1 MSDKLTREDIFTQ
14 RDARDAG
21 MSTNNVVKDDFGWEV
36 PVDIAPLPSQG
47 KIYDKNSP
55 LHGRETVEIRAMT
68 AKDENILM
76 SQAYIKNGTIIS
88 KLLESCIIDKSID
101 INELL
106 VGDRDAL
113 TIAIRITGYGSDYDM
128 NVTCEGCRQRVPY
141 TANLSNLSIKRFG
154 ADPVTI
160 GKNMFQVELP
170 KTKKTVLFK
179 LLTVGDEKEISE
191 TAKRKEKM
199 LGIKVGESR
208 STESLL
214 NSIISIDN
222 ISDRNKLSK
231 FIDNMPILDARFLR
245 KYIAD
250 ISPTIDMNSMF
261 ECPSCAKEAQVG
273 IRLGLGF
280 FWPDTRV

>member
-14 RDARDAG
+14 QDARDAG
-21 MSTNNVVKDDFGWEV
+21 MQTNDVVKDDFGWEV
-36 PVDIAPLPSQG
+36 PVDVAPLPSQG
-47 KIYDKNSP
+47 KIYDKNSH
-55 LHGRETVEIRAMT
+55 LHGREVVEIRAMT

-76 SQAYIKNGTIIS
+76 SQAYIKNGTVIN
-88 KLLESCIIDKSID
+88 KLLESCLVDKSID

-113 TIAIRITGYGSDYDM
+113 TIAIRITGYGSGYDTY
-128 NVTCEGCRQRVPY
+128 VTCESCRQRSQY
-141 TANLSNLSIKRFG
+141 TANLSDLSIKRFG
-154 ADPVTI
+154 AEPIEI

-179 LLTVGDEKEISE
+179 LLTVGDEKEILE

-199 LGIKVGESR
+199 LGIKPGESR

-214 NSIISIDN
+214 NSIVSIDN

-245 KYIAD
+245 KYIGD
-250 ISPTIDMNSMF
+250 ISPSIDMNSMF
-261 ECPSCAKEAQVG
+261 KCPSCAKEAQVG

-280 FWPDTRV
+280 FWPDSGL

>member
-1 MSDKLTREDIFTQ
+1 VSDKLTREDIFTQ
-14 RDARDAG
+14 QDAIDVG
-21 MSTNNVVKDDFGWEV
+21 MQTSNVVKDDFGWEV

-55 LHGRETVEIRAMT
+55 LHGREVVEIRAMT

-76 SQAYIKNGTIIS
+76 SQAYIKNGTVIN

-113 TIAIRITGYGSDYDM
+113 TIAIRITGYGSGYDM
-128 NVTCEGCRQRVPY
+128 YTTCESCHQRTQY

-154 ADPVTI
+154 AEPVEI
-160 GKNMFQVELP
+160 GKNIFQVELP

-191 TAKRKEKM
+191 TAKRKEAM
-199 LGIKVGESR
+199 LGIKASNSR

-214 NSIISIDN
+214 NSVVSIDN

-261 ECPSCAKEAQVG
+261 KCPSCAQEAQVG

-280 FWPDTRV
+280 FWPDARV